1 MYSKFRSKFLIMNL
15 FQRLSYTSLNF
26 PTSAAGMPIFIFV
39 LPFYADDLGLGLS
52 LVGIIFFLGRFTD
65 ILTDPIM
72 GLLIDKFPSKWGK
85 HKHWIFLSTPIFML
99 ATYLIFLPPTTSP
112 SWIYFFGGLFLLY
125 SAFTLSSITQLSW
138 ATFLAPDYDERT
150 KLLTLRELMALLGM
164 FSVIAIP
171 AVVEINDPSLQA
183 KVNAIGIFVL
193 FCIPIVTLNAIKQTP
208 DSMESISNEKS
219 DNSFKNFK
227 KLFSNAMLIRI
238 VIAAVLI
245 AFCMSLNGALYLIW
259 MEVVIELPEYSSR
272 LMLIYYVVSVF
283 GLAVWR
289 YLSLKTSKHFAA
301 GISCIYAII
310 VLISGFIGYWFFKDL
325 ETGYKLIA
333 VGSFIVLYGL
343 SFSGPLPLINAMT
356 ADVSDKL
363 AVEVGENISGTVFS
377 FLTTLTKVGFALAA
391 VLPYLVLELYWGFDI
406 SIGTSNTESSKM
418 AIYYIY
424 TFVPIISYSIASYLL
439 FTHSLGRE
447 DHKKIKSELNTHA
460 V

>member
-1 MYSKFRSKFLIMNL
+1 MNL
-15 FQRLSYTSLNF
+15 FQRLSFTSLNF

-65 ILTDPIM
+65 ILTDPVM
-72 GLLIDKFPSKWGK
+72 GLLIDKFPSRWGK
-85 HKHWIFLSTPIFML
+85 HKHWIFLSAPIFML
-99 ATYLIFLPPTTSP
+99 ATYLIFLPSTSSP

-150 KLLTLRELMALLGM
+150 KLLTLRELMALFGM

-171 AVVEINDPSLQA
+171 AVVEITDSSLQA

-193 FCIPIVTLNAIKQTP
+193 FCIPIITLNAIWQTP
-208 DSMESISNEKS
+208 DYVNSIPGERS

-227 KLFSNAMLIRI
+227 KLFSNIMLIRI

-259 MEVVIELPEYSSR
+259 IEVVMELPEYSSR

-283 GLAVWR
+283 GLAIWR

-310 VLISGFIGYWFFKDL
+310 VLTSGFIGYWFIKDI

-333 VGSFIVLYGL
+333 VGSFIVLYGI

-363 AVEVGENISGTVFS
+363 TIEVGENISGTVFS
-377 FLTTLTKVGFALAA
+377 FLTTLTKIGFALAA

-447 DHKKIKSELNTHA
+447 DHEKIKSELSNHA

>member
-1 MYSKFRSKFLIMNL
+1 MNF
-15 FQRLSYTSLNF
+15 FQRLSYTALNF
-26 PTSAAGMPIFIFV
+26 PTAAAGMPIFIFV

-52 LVGIIFFLGRFTD
+52 IVGIIFFLGRFTD
-65 ILTDPIM
+65 ILTDPVM
-72 GLLIDKFPSKWGK
+72 GLLIDKFPSRWGK
-85 HKHWIFLSTPIFML
+85 HKHWIFLSAPIFML

-138 ATFLAPDYDERT
+138 ATFLAPDYDNRT

-171 AVVEINDPSLQA
+171 AVVEINDSSLQA
-183 KVNAIGIFVL
+183 KVHAIGIFVI
-193 FCIPIVTLNAIKQTP
+193 FCIPIITLNAIWQTP
-208 DSMESISNEKS
+208 DYMNSNSNKIS
-219 DNSFKNFK
+219 DNSFKNFRR
-227 KLFSNAMLIRI
+227 LFSNLMLIRI

-259 MEVVIELPEYSSR
+259 MEVVMELPEYSSR

-283 GLAVWR
+283 GLAIWR
-289 YLSLKTSKHFAA
+289 HLSLKTSKHFAA

-310 VLISGFIGYWFFKDL
+310 VLISGFIGYWFIRDI

-333 VGSFIVLYGL
+333 VGSFIVLYGI

-356 ADVSDKL
+356 ADISDKL
-363 AVEVGENISGTVFS
+363 SVEVGENISGTVFS
-377 FLTTLTKVGFALAA
+377 FLTTLTKIGFALAA

-447 DHKKIKSELNTHA
+447 DHEKIKSELNNHA
-460 V
+460 I

>member
-1 MYSKFRSKFLIMNL
+1 
-15 FQRLSYTSLNF
+15 
-26 PTSAAGMPIFIFV
+26 
-39 LPFYADDLGLGLS
+39 
-52 LVGIIFFLGRFTD
+52 
-65 ILTDPIM
+65 M
-72 GLLIDKFPSKWGK
+72 GLLIDKFPSRWGK
-85 HKHWIFLSTPIFML
+85 HKHWIFLSAPIFMI
-99 ATYLIFLPPTTSP
+99 ATFLIFLPPTSSP
-112 SWIYFFGGLFLLY
+112 SSIYFFVGLFLLY

-138 ATFLAPDYDERT
+138 ATFLAPDYDDRT

-171 AVVEINDPSLQA
+171 AFVEITDPSLQA

-193 FCIPIVTLNAIKQTP
+193 FCIPIITLNALIQTP
-208 DSMESISNEKS
+208 DSLESSPRKS
-219 DNSFKNFK
+219 LDNPFKNFK
-227 KLFSNAMLIRI
+227 KLFSNTILFRI

-259 MEVVIELPEYSSR
+259 MEVVVELPEYSSR
-272 LMLIYYVVSVF
+272 LMLIYYIVSVF
-283 GLAVWR
+283 GLAIWR

-301 GISCIYAII
+301 GISCIYAMII
-310 VLISGFIGYWFFKDL
+310 LISGFIGYWFIRDL
-325 ETGYKLIA
+325 ETTYKLIA
-333 VGSFIVLYGL
+333 VGSFIVLYGI

-363 AVEVGENISGTVFS
+363 AVEVGENMSGTVFS

-406 SIGTSNTESSKM
+406 SIGTANTESSKM

-424 TFVPIISYSIASYLL
+424 TFVPIISYSIAAYLL
-439 FTHSLGRE
+439 FTHSLGRA
-447 DHKKIKSELNTHA
+447 DHEEIKSKLSKNA

>member
-1 MYSKFRSKFLIMNL
+1 MKL
-15 FQRLSYTSLNF
+15 FQRLSYTALNL
-26 PTSAAGMPIFIFV
+26 PTSAAGMPIFIFI

-72 GLLIDKFPSKWGK
+72 GLLIDKFPSRWGK
-85 HKHWIFLSTPIFML
+85 HKHWIFLSAPIFML
-99 ATYLIFLPPTTSP
+99 ATFLIFLPTTSSP
-112 SWIYFFGGLFLLY
+112 SSIYFFVGLFLLY

-138 ATFLAPDYDERT
+138 ATFLAPDYDDRT

-193 FCIPIVTLNAIKQTP
+193 FCIPIITLNAIIQTP
-208 DSMESISNEKS
+208 DSMDSISRDRSKNP
-219 DNSFKNFK
+219 FKNFK
-227 KLFSNAMLIRI
+227 KLFSNKMLIRI

-259 MEVVIELPEYSSR
+259 MEVVVELPEYSSR
-272 LMLIYYVVSVF
+272 LMLIYYIVSVF
-283 GLAVWR
+283 GLAIWR
-289 YLSLKTSKHFAA
+289 HLSLKTSKHFAA
-301 GISCIYAII
+301 GVSCIYAII
-310 VLISGFIGYWFFKDL
+310 VLTSGFIGYWFIKDL
-325 ETGYKLIA
+325 ETTYKLIA

-406 SIGTSNTESSKM
+406 SIGTANTESSKM

-447 DHKKIKSELNTHA
+447 DHEEIKSKLSKNA

>member
-1 MYSKFRSKFLIMNL
+1 MNL
-15 FQRLSYTSLNF
+15 FQRLSFTSLNF

-65 ILTDPIM
+65 ILTDPVM
-72 GLLIDKFPSKWGK
+72 GLLIDKFPSRWGK
-85 HKHWIFLSTPIFML
+85 HKHWIFLSAPIFML
-99 ATYLIFLPPTTSP
+99 ATYLIFLPSTSSP

-171 AVVEINDPSLQA
+171 AVVEITDSSLQA

-193 FCIPIVTLNAIKQTP
+193 FCIPIITLNAIWQTP
-208 DSMESISNEKS
+208 DYVNSISGERS

-227 KLFSNAMLIRI
+227 KLFSNIMLIRI

-259 MEVVIELPEYSSR
+259 IEVVMELPEYSSR

-283 GLAVWR
+283 GLAIWR

-310 VLISGFIGYWFFKDL
+310 VLTSGFIGYWFIKDI

-333 VGSFIVLYGL
+333 VGSFIVLYGI

-363 AVEVGENISGTVFS
+363 TVEVGENISGTVFS
-377 FLTTLTKVGFALAA
+377 FLTTLTKIGFALAA

-447 DHKKIKSELNTHA
+447 DHEKIKSELSNHA

>member
-1 MYSKFRSKFLIMNL
+1 MNL
-15 FQRLSYTSLNF
+15 FQRLSFTSLNF

-39 LPFYADDLGLGLS
+39 LPFYADDLDLGLS

-65 ILTDPIM
+65 ILTDPVM
-72 GLLIDKFPSKWGK
+72 GLLIDKFPSRWGK
-85 HKHWIFLSTPIFML
+85 HKHWIFLSAPIFML
-99 ATYLIFLPPTTSP
+99 ATYLIFLPSTSSP

-138 ATFLAPDYDERT
+138 ATFLAPNYDERT
-150 KLLTLRELMALLGM
+150 KLLTLRELMALFGM

-171 AVVEINDPSLQA
+171 AVVEITDSSLQA

-193 FCIPIVTLNAIKQTP
+193 FCIPIITLNAIWQTP
-208 DSMESISNEKS
+208 DYVNSIPGERS

-227 KLFSNAMLIRI
+227 KLFSNIMLIRI

-259 MEVVIELPEYSSR
+259 IEVVMELPEYSSR

-283 GLAVWR
+283 GLAIWR

-310 VLISGFIGYWFFKDL
+310 VLTSGFIGYWFIKDI

-333 VGSFIVLYGL
+333 VGSFIVLYGI

-363 AVEVGENISGTVFS
+363 TVEVGENISGTVFS
-377 FLTTLTKVGFALAA
+377 FLTTLTKIGFALAA

-447 DHKKIKSELNTHA
+447 DHEKIKSELSNHA

>member
-1 MYSKFRSKFLIMNL
+1 MNL
-15 FQRLSYTSLNF
+15 FQRLSFTSLNF

-65 ILTDPIM
+65 ILTDPVM
-72 GLLIDKFPSKWGK
+72 GLLIDKFPSRWGK
-85 HKHWIFLSTPIFML
+85 HKHWIFLSAPIFML
-99 ATYLIFLPPTTSP
+99 ATYLIFLPSTSSP

-150 KLLTLRELMALLGM
+150 KLLTLRELMALFGM

-171 AVVEINDPSLQA
+171 AVVEITDSSLQA

-193 FCIPIVTLNAIKQTP
+193 FCIPIITLNAIWQTP
-208 DSMESISNEKS
+208 DYVNSISGERS

-227 KLFSNAMLIRI
+227 KLFSNIMLIRI

-259 MEVVIELPEYSSR
+259 IEVVMELPEYSSR

-283 GLAVWR
+283 GLAIWR

-310 VLISGFIGYWFFKDL
+310 VLISGFIGYWFIKDI

-333 VGSFIVLYGL
+333 VGSFIVLYGI

-363 AVEVGENISGTVFS
+363 TVEVGENISGTVFS
-377 FLTTLTKVGFALAA
+377 FLTTLTKIGFALAA

-447 DHKKIKSELNTHA
+447 DHDKIKSELNTHA

>member
-1 MYSKFRSKFLIMNL
+1 MNL
-15 FQRLSYTSLNF
+15 FQRLSYTALNF

>member
-1 MYSKFRSKFLIMNL
+1 MKFY
-15 FQRLSYTSLNF
+15 QRLSCSALNL
-26 PTSAAGMPIFIFV
+26 PTSAAGMPIFIFI

-65 ILTDPIM
+65 ILTDPVM
-72 GLLIDKFPSKWGK
+72 GLLIDKFPSRWGK
-85 HKHWIFLSTPIFML
+85 HKHWIFLSAPIFMI
-99 ATYLIFLPPTTSP
+99 ATFLIFLPPTSSP
-112 SWIYFFGGLFLLY
+112 SSIYFFVGLFLLY

-138 ATFLAPDYDERT
+138 ATFLAPDYDDRT

-171 AVVEINDPSLQA
+171 AFVEITDPSLQA

-193 FCIPIVTLNAIKQTP
+193 FCIPIITLNALIQTP
-208 DSMESISNEKS
+208 DSLEFSPRKS
-219 DNSFKNFK
+219 LDNPFKNFK
-227 KLFSNAMLIRI
+227 KLFSNTILIRI

-259 MEVVIELPEYSSR
+259 MEVVVELPEYSSR
-272 LMLIYYVVSVF
+272 LMLIYYIVSVF
-283 GLAVWR
+283 GLAIWR

-301 GISCIYAII
+301 GISCIYAMII
-310 VLISGFIGYWFFKDL
+310 LISGFIGYWFIRDL
-325 ETGYKLIA
+325 ETTYKLIA
-333 VGSFIVLYGL
+333 VGSFIVLYGI

-363 AVEVGENISGTVFS
+363 AVEVGENMSGTVFS

-406 SIGTSNTESSKM
+406 SIGTANTESSKM

-424 TFVPIISYSIASYLL
+424 TFVPIISYSIAAYLL
-439 FTHSLGRE
+439 FTHSLGRA
-447 DHKKIKSELNTHA
+447 DHEEIKSKLSKNA

>member
-1 MYSKFRSKFLIMNL
+1 MNF

-65 ILTDPIM
+65 ILTDPVM
-72 GLLIDKFPSKWGK
+72 GLLIDKFPSRWGK
-85 HKHWIFLSTPIFML
+85 HKHWIFLSAPIFML
-99 ATYLIFLPPTTSP
+99 ATYLIFLPSTTSP

-138 ATFLAPDYDERT
+138 ATFLVPDYDERT